1 MRSEAWLEGD
11 LDRLIDVVE
20 RHAPDCRV
28 MVCDATVT
36 WPATLRWPELARCA
50 AVVGPLASLLAARST
65 LAPAL
70 RLLASRSGEPTLVK
84 GLADRDNLV
93 RNVYSAWSALQMTDA
108 T

>member
-1 MRSEAWLEGD
+1 

-20 RHAPDCRV
+20 RHAPSCRV
-28 MVCDATVT
+28 MVCDASVT

-50 AVVGPLASLLAARST
+50 AVVGPMASMQAAGAAMASE
-65 LAPAL
+65 L
-70 RLLASRSGEPTLVK
+70 RLLASRSGEPTALT

-93 RNVYSAWSALQMTDA
+93 RNVYLAWSALQMTDA